1 MAKKDFIV
9 VKRLEEKKADDVL
22 FFTGVICYKWKR
34 LKFLFDL
41 NKGRLVIYKWHK
53 IPKEDIKKIRL
64 LMCSIFHEDIKI
76 KELKLEV

>member
-9 VKRLEEKKADDVL
+9 VKRLEEKKADDII

-41 NKGRLVIYKWHK
+41 NKERLVIYKWNK
-53 IPKEDIKKIRL
+53 IPKEDIRKIRL
-64 LMCSIFHEDIKI
+64 LMCSTLHENMGVR
-76 KELKLEV
+76 KLEL